1 MKQLILILIVGSLCA
16 DTIEYKS
23 NLFITTKK
31 GNVEYL
37 GVNNKVIY
45 FKNEDGSIE
54 SLKCR
59 LIKNIA
65 DINNNSLDIDC
76 SINTY
81 TGVITPLSKP
91 IYVGG
96 MFIALGG
103 VYIHR
108 STTQGD
114 HSIHE
119 IYHSRMENRM
129 QIGSLLIITGG
140 ILIAFGI

>member
-1 MKQLILILIVGSLCA
+1 MIKNMKLAAISKDGIPIK
-16 DTIEYKS
+16 DT
-23 NLFITTKK
+23 
-31 GNVEYL
+31 
-37 GVNNKVIY
+37 
-45 FKNEDGSIE
+45 
-54 SLKCR
+54 
-59 LIKNIA
+59 IKNIV
-65 DINNNSLDIDC
+65 DINNNSIDIDC

-96 MFIALGG
+96 MLIALGG
-103 VYIHR
+103 VYTYK

-119 IYHSRMENRM
+119 IDHSRMENNM

-140 ILIAFGI
+140 ILIAFGF

>member
-1 MKQLILILIVGSLCA
+1 MKKLILILIVGSLCA

-59 LIKNIA
+59 LIKNIV
-65 DINNNSLDIDC
+65 DINNNSIDIDC

-81 TGVITPLSKP
+81 TGVISPSSKP
-91 IYVGG
+91 SYGGG
-96 MFIALGG
+96 MLVAIGG
-103 VYIHR
+103 AYLY
-108 STTQGD
+108 STTTDGSYSD
-114 HSIHE
+114 HIIEHHQMD
-119 IYHSRMENRM
+119 IRI
-129 QIGSLLIITGG
+129 QISSLLIIIGG

>member
-1 MKQLILILIVGSLCA
+1 MKKLLIILMVGSLCA

-59 LIKNIA
+59 LIKNIV
-65 DINNNSLDIDC
+65 DINNNSIDIDC

-81 TGVITPLSKP
+81 TGMISPSNKP

-96 MFIALGG
+96 MLVALGG
-103 VYIHR
+103 VYIYS
-108 STTQGD
+108 STTRG
-114 HSIHE
+114 HHINHIIE
-119 IYHSRMENRM
+119 HSRMEDGI
-129 QIGSLLIITGG
+129 QIGSILIIIGG
-140 ILIAFGI
+140 LFIAFGI

>member
-1 MKQLILILIVGSLCA
+1 MVGSLCA

-31 GNVEYL
+31 ENVEYL

-91 IYVGG
+91 SYAGG
-96 MFIALGG
+96 ILVALGG
-103 VYIHR
+103 VYIFS
-108 STTQGD
+108 STTQGNHTNHIIE
-114 HSIHE
+114 HSSIE
-119 IYHSRMENRM
+119 DRI
-129 QIGSLLIITGG
+129 QIGSLLIIAGG